1 MFYKILFSLDFLYNF
16 FPPYNAPAA
25 IKSDI
30 PPSMGTHGGGQ
41 QPGPP
46 VGGGGGGGPACKQV
60 TAKTSN
66 IKEYI
71 YFAFIKSSIK
81 VNKKC

>member
-46 VGGGGGGGPACKQV
+46 VGGGGGGGPACKKDTV
-60 TAKTSN
+60 A
-66 IKEYI
+66 IKNKI
-71 YFAFIKSSIK
+71 DNKYFVFM
-81 VNKKC
+81 